1 MLELL
6 TAGMARADILA
17 NYGDLDPEDLDAA
30 LVVATRL
37 KFIKTP
43 SSSTSSGTEIV
54 LS

>member
-1 MLELL
+1 M
-6 TAGMARADILA
+6 TRADILA
-17 NYGDLDPEDLDAA
+17 NYDDLDPEDLDAA

-37 KFIKTP
+37 KSLEMP